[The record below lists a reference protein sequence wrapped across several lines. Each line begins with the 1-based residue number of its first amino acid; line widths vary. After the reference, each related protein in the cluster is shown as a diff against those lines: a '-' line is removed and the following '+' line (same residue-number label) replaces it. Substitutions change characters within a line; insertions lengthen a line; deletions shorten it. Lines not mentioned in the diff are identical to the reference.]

1 MQHLDEGTIH
11 SWLDG
16 ALSAEEAARAEAH
29 VKECAQCQAAVAEAR
44 GFIAASSRILTALD
58 NAPRGVVPAAMPK
71 RRHGLRAWVS
81 GVRPAD
87 PMWRV
92 AAAVLVVAGG
102 TLLVVRN
109 NEVKQ
114 PGVLASRAT
123 TAATQQQPMSDAVQP
138 TTMRAV
144 ARPSAPPRTSQQKNQ
159 RPGPAFEPMGGQAS
173 ALENRGRDAAAPV
186 AGPVAGRVA
195 GPVAGPVAAPQPAA
209 AVVALSSGRRD
220 AAAKRTNRVEVNEFA
235 AELPSVRVVE
245 VRRPLGQR
253 ITFYEVARGDT
264 VQLAES
270 LGTTDQVVVTG
281 MSVTRA
287 PAGGATPAESP
298 RMLAAKPPAVDTSTA
313 GQMAA
318 AATPPAAGQAIFTAS
333 SGGINTLTWTDPT
346 TARVMKL
353 SGRHSRA
360 ELEEIR
366 RVIER
371 LRAAAADS
379 VRK

>member
-114 PGVLASRAT
+114 PAVLPSRAT
-123 TAATQQQPMSDAVQP
+123 TAATQQLPMSDATQP

-144 ARPSAPPRTSQQKNQ
+144 ARPSALPRTSQQKSQ
-159 RPGPAFEPMGGQAS
+159 RPGTAFEPIGGQAP
-173 ALENRGRDAAAPV
+173 ALENSGRNAAAPV
-186 AGPVAGRVA
+186 AGPVVGA
-195 GPVAGPVAAPQPAA
+195 VAAPQPVAA
-209 AVVALSSGRRD
+209 AVALSSGRRD
-220 AAAKRTNRVEVNEFA
+220 AAAKRTNRVEVNELA
-235 AELPSVRVVE
+235 AEFPSVRVVD

-270 LGTTDQVVVTG
+270 LGAVDQVVVTG

-287 PAGGATPAESP
+287 AAGGAAPTESP

-318 AATPPAAGQAIFTAS
+318 AAATPPPAGQAIFTAS
-333 SGGINTLTWTDPT
+333 PGGINTLTWTDPT
-346 TARVMKL
+346 TARVMRL
-353 SGRHSRA
+353 SGRRSRA

-366 RVIER
+366 RSIER
-371 LRAAAADS
+371 VRAAAADS

>member
-16 ALSAEEAARAEAH
+16 ALSAEDAARAEAH

-114 PGVLASRAT
+114 PAVLPSRAT
-123 TAATQQQPMSDAVQP
+123 TAATQQLPMSDATQP

-144 ARPSAPPRTSQQKNQ
+144 ARPSALPRTSQQKSQ
-159 RPGPAFEPMGGQAS
+159 RPGTAFEPIGGQAS
-173 ALENRGRDAAAPV
+173 AVENRGRNAAAPV
-186 AGPVAGRVA
+186 AGPVVGA
-195 GPVAGPVAAPQPAA
+195 VAAPQPAA
-209 AVVALSSGRRD
+209 AAVALSSGRRD
-220 AAAKRTNRVEVNEFA
+220 AAAKRTNRVEVNELA
-235 AELPSVRVVE
+235 AELPSVRVVD

-270 LGTTDQVVVTG
+270 LGAVDQVVVTG

-287 PAGGATPAESP
+287 PAGGATPTESP

-318 AATPPAAGQAIFTAS
+318 AAATPPPAGQAIFTAS
-333 SGGINTLTWTDPT
+333 PGGINTLTWTDPT
-346 TARVMKL
+346 TARVMRL

-366 RVIER
+366 RSIER
-371 LRAAAADS
+371 VRAAAADS

>member
-16 ALSAEEAARAEAH
+16 ALSAEDAARAEAH
-29 VKECAQCQAAVAEAR
+29 VKECAQCQATVAEAR

-81 GVRPAD
+81 GVRPAH

-114 PGVLASRAT
+114 PAVLPSRAT
-123 TAATQQQPMSDAVQP
+123 TAATQQLPMSDATQP

-144 ARPSAPPRTSQQKNQ
+144 ARPSALPRTSQQKSQ
-159 RPGPAFEPMGGQAS
+159 RPGTAFEPIGGQAS
-173 ALENRGRDAAAPV
+173 ALENSGRNAAAPV
-186 AGPVAGRVA
+186 AGPVAGA
-195 GPVAGPVAAPQPAA
+195 VAAPQPAA
-209 AVVALSSGRRD
+209 AAVALSSGRRD
-220 AAAKRTNRVEVNEFA
+220 AAAKRTNRVEVNELA
-235 AELPSVRVVE
+235 AELPSVRVVD

-287 PAGGATPAESP
+287 AAGGAAPTESP
-298 RMLAAKPPAVDTSTA
+298 RMLAAKPAAVDTSTA

-318 AATPPAAGQAIFTAS
+318 AATTPPPAGQAIFTAS
-333 SGGINTLTWTDPT
+333 PGGINTLTWTDPT
-346 TARVMKL
+346 TARVMRL

-366 RVIER
+366 RSIER
-371 LRAAAADS
+371 VRAAAADS